1 MECKGC
7 GAQIDI
13 RNAVNG
19 VVECGYCHRIETL
32 AKTTNDD
39 AKHFLK
45 MGEHDLDSCKFD
57 EAYTAYKKASEY
69 DGREPQAYFGMAL
82 AEFKVQYIKDTVNN
96 KLQPICHEINEKKF
110 IDNKN
115 YKAAMLCASNEQRS
129 EYQRRANEIDYIKQ
143 EFNELKKQGIDYD
156 CFICVKV
163 TDEQKNRTKDY
174 TIADDMY
181 TYLKD
186 KGCNPFF
193 SEREIKNRTGA
204 DYEAMILYALYTS
217 ECMIVV
223 CGNEEYLQTPWVKN
237 EYTRFISLIND
248 EQKERDAI
256 TIAFDGKPIEKLP
269 GRNGKLQGIDMK
281 GFGASERVLDFVQTH
296 TPEAQERRKQANERK
311 QREEERI
318 KQQLEELKAQ
328 QDAAREELERKL
340 ASVQSGGTA
349 AQPTGGATVQSLL
362 VRAKQFLMNR
372 DFNNAKSYCDRVLD
386 IDPEN
391 ADAWF
396 YSLLVANSVSDVDN
410 YITEI
415 MKTKP
420 NTVAI
425 NIFRDSA
432 AYINFQRYA
441 PNDARARDLQA
452 ALSERYDEF
461 AAAEAE
467 FMRQANEQ
475 MQINNKK
482 RKKWTVVLVF
492 SSILLGLG
500 ALIFLLC
507 IAMSLIGALFGD
519 WVTDNAFYA
528 FFNEQPI
535 GWVIMF
541 GMMIIGGIGLGI
553 SLKPTS

>member
-1 MECKGC
+1 M
-7 GAQIDI
+7 
-13 RNAVNG
+13 
-19 VVECGYCHRIETL
+19 
-32 AKTTNDD
+32 
-39 AKHFLK
+39 
-45 MGEHDLDSCKFD
+45 
-57 EAYTAYKKASEY
+57 
-69 DGREPQAYFGMAL
+69 
-82 AEFKVQYIKDTVNN
+82 
-96 KLQPICHEINEKKF
+96 
-110 IDNKN
+110 
-115 YKAAMLCASNEQRS
+115 
-129 EYQRRANEIDYIKQ
+129 
-143 EFNELKKQGIDYD
+143 
-156 CFICVKV
+156 
-163 TDEQKNRTKDY
+163 
-174 TIADDMY
+174 
-181 TYLKD
+181 
-186 KGCNPFF
+186 
-193 SEREIKNRTGA
+193 
-204 DYEAMILYALYTS
+204 
-217 ECMIVV
+217 
-223 CGNEEYLQTPWVKN
+223 
-237 EYTRFISLIND
+237 
-248 EQKERDAI
+248 
-256 TIAFDGKPIEKLP
+256 
-269 GRNGKLQGIDMK
+269 
-281 GFGASERVLDFVQTH
+281 
-296 TPEAQERRKQANERK
+296 
-311 QREEERI
+311 
-318 KQQLEELKAQ
+318 
-328 QDAAREELERKL
+328 
-340 ASVQSGGTA
+340 
-349 AQPTGGATVQSLL
+349 QSLL